1 MVIVTDASAVVDL
14 LTGDVE
20 RRQAIRDELRAAR
33 GVHAPDLLT
42 LEVLS
47 ALARATRRKAMTAPE
62 RRAALDAYASLRI
75 SRHRSHPLWPRIA
88 RLTVRHS
95 SYDAAYVALAEMLD
109 APLLTTDARL
119 ARTVTTVDVINPA

>member
-1 MVIVTDASAVVDL
+1 MIVADASAVVDL

-20 RRQAIRDELRAAR
+20 RRQAIRDEFHAAR

-62 RRAALDAYASLRI
+62 QQAALDVYASLRI

-88 RLTVRHS
+88 LLTARHS

-119 ARTVTTVDVINPA
+119 ARAVTTINVIDLA